1 MILRPYRQAGSSAVY
16 RPTAEIHLGRLRSNY
31 RAVANHV
38 GGAKVL
44 AIVKADGYGHG
55 LLPVA
60 QALEQEG
67 VFGFGVALLPEALAL
82 RKGGLKN
89 FILHMGRFDP
99 ETLSIYTDS
108 EIRLSIQSMDD
119 LEHLRAHHVAGGRTM
134 TAHLKID
141 TGMGR
146 LGVPYDQAIEALEI
160 IRGSDF
166 IRLEGLFSHFA
177 TADEEEPSFVSYQLA
192 RFGQFVHMVRK
203 LGMEVDYFHI
213 ANSSA
218 IVRYPESHFNMV
230 RPGLM
235 LYGLTPSPHV
245 VPPFEIDP
253 VMELKA
259 PLVLVKQLPKGA
271 PVGYGRTFR
280 TPKPTHIGMV
290 QIGYHDGLPIAL
302 SDVGHVGL
310 GGKVYPLVGRVSMD
324 MCNIDLGNDSP
335 PIGSEVLI
343 WGRSDDP
350 RLTAVGQA
358 ALAGQNLYE
367 LLTQVGNRVERLY
380 VDS

>member
-1 MILRPYRQAGSSAVY
+1 MY
-16 RPTAEIHLGRLRSNY
+16 RPTAEIHLGRLRANY
-31 RAVANHV
+31 RNLAKYV

-60 QALEQEG
+60 RALDQEG

-82 RKGGLKN
+82 RSGGLKN
-89 FILHMGRFDP
+89 LILHMGPFDP
-99 ETLSIYTDS
+99 DTLTTYLDDD
-108 EIRLSIQSMDD
+108 IRLSIQSMED
-119 LEHLRAHHVAGGRTM
+119 LAHLSAHHSSSGRTF

-146 LGVPYDQAIEALEI
+146 LGVPYEQAIEALEI
-160 IRGSDF
+160 IRASDF
-166 IRLEGLFSHFA
+166 IKLEGLFSHFA

-192 RFGQFVHMVRK
+192 RFGQFVHMVQK
-203 LGMEVDYFHI
+203 LSIKVDYFHI

-218 IVRYPESHFNMV
+218 IIRRPESHFNMV

-235 LYGLTPSPHV
+235 LYGLSPSQHV
-245 VPPFEIDP
+245 VPPFDIDP
-253 VMELKA
+253 VMELRA
-259 PLVLVKQLPKGA
+259 PLVLVKRLAKGM
-271 PVGYGRTFR
+271 PVGYGRMFR
-280 TPKPTHIGMV
+280 TPQATHIGTA
-290 QIGYHDGLPIAL
+290 QLGYHDGLPFAL
-302 SDVGHVGL
+302 SDKGHVGI

-324 MCNIDLGNDSP
+324 MCSFNLGNDSP
-335 PIGSEVLI
+335 PVGSQVLI

-350 RLTAVGQA
+350 RLTAGGQA
-358 ALAGQNLYE
+358 ALAGRNPYE